1 MTWID
6 WLYENGLVLKPVG
19 WGMMFPGVPFKLKC
33 VTTEKAEQEIPADI
47 AQKLGLEPKE
57 GK

>member
-19 WGMMFPGVPFKLKC
+19 WDMMFPGVPFKLKC
-33 VTTEKAEQEIPADI
+33 VTTEKAEQEIQADI

-57 GK
+57 E